1 MPRSSLSVLKLKQ
14 TSELGKAT
22 HRPIHRPVRPALP
35 GRVFPYPV
43 CKPTVYTVY
52 KKPVPLTSI
61 KGFESYATHRP
72 KPAAATS
79 QDVVKSIRSNVESS
93 NDSPEVADDPLSLA
107 GPSPKPDP
115 SSSETTDVIV
125 PVLGDD
131 GDYDDIAADDDDD
144 DIAADDDDDID
155 ADDDDDIDADD
166 DDDADGNKDDDDA

>member
-79 QDVVKSIRSNVESS
+79 QDVVKSIRSDVEPS
-93 NDSPEVADDPLSLA
+93 NDSPEAADDPLSLA
-107 GPSPKPDP
+107 GPSPKSDP

-144 DIAADDDDDID
+144 DIDADVDDDNDDDDDID
-155 ADDDDDIDADD
+155 ADDDDGDD
-166 DDDADGNKDDDDA
+166 DRNKDEDDA